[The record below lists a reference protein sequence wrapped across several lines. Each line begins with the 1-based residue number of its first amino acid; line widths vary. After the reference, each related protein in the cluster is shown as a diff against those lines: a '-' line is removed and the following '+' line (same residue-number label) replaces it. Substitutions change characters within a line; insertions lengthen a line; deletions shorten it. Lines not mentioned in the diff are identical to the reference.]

1 MAAFLEVDPRSEV
14 PIYAQLVRGV
24 RHAVEA
30 GTLRAGERLPTVR
43 ALAGELEVAPNTV
56 VKAYNELQR
65 EGWIESRPGVGTVVA
80 PGVGE
85 ALRQRSVANL
95 HGRIGEVVRDAAG
108 LGLTEDEIWDR
119 FEQEFEGLRGRQRN
133 RQDAPPAGT

>member
-1 MAAFLEVDPRSEV
+1 MAAYLEVEPRSEV

-43 ALAGELEVAPNTV
+43 ALAGELKVAPNTV
-56 VKAYNELQR
+56 VKAYGELQR

-80 PGVGE
+80 QGVGE
-85 ALRQRSVANL
+85 AARWRSIANL
-95 HGRIGEVVRDAAG
+95 HGRIGEVVRDAVG

-119 FEQEFEGLRGRQRN
+119 FEQEFESLRERQRD
-133 RQDAPPAGT
+133 RRDAPPAGS